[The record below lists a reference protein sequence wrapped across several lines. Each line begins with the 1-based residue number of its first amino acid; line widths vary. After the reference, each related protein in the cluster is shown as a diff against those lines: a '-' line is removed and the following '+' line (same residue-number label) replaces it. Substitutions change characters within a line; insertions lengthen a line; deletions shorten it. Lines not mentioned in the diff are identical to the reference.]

1 MNDSDGAIL
10 LRALEKMRVDL
21 RDIADGLKEGSWQSP
36 QPGVR
41 PLIEE
46 VDFLT
51 LVQALEV
58 GHESVTAARH
68 ALRRMID
75 RQKRTTG

>member
-1 MNDSDGAIL
+1 MSDTDAPL
-10 LRALEKMRVDL
+10 LRVLEKMRAGL
-21 RDIADGLKEGSWQSP
+21 RGMADALKEGRGQEALT
-36 QPGVR
+36 GGR